1 MTAVPGAA
9 TQVLALVR
17 LTWMRV
23 FRGKALFVCF
33 FIALAPILIG
43 FAMRSRSEAG
53 DVIAGAEL
61 IAMTLL
67 SPVFVSASI
76 GDEIEDRTSTYL
88 WSRPLPRW
96 VMIVGKLVA
105 LAPIAMILV
114 ALGYNLAMLLGT
126 AGFPTLRSTLAFAA
140 GAATVSTMSAG
151 IATIVPRFGMAMSIA
166 YIVLFDTG
174 IGLIPASLQTISV
187 TRQVRLLSG
196 LSTLGDEAPAIVAPL
211 VTMAILGGVWLAI
224 GLWRVRR
231 LES

>member
-1 MTAVPGAA
+1 MNEVPSSSA
-9 TQVLALVR
+9 QVLALMR
-17 LTWMRV
+17 LTWTRA

-43 FAMRSRSEAG
+43 FALRTRHEAG
-53 DVIAGAEL
+53 DAVAAAEL

-88 WSRPLPRW
+88 WSRPLGRW
-96 VMIVGKLVA
+96 VTIVGKLLA

-114 ALGYNLAMLLGT
+114 VIGYNLAMLLGT
-126 AGFPTLRSTLAFAA
+126 QGFPPVRSTLAFAA

-151 IATIVPRFGMAMSIA
+151 IATLVPRFGMALAIA

-187 TRQVRLLSG
+187 THQVRLLSG
-196 LSTLGDEAPAIVAPL
+196 LAPLGEGSAIVGPL
-211 VTMAILGGVWLAI
+211 VMMVILGAVWLAI